1 MTPAEDVRKDGTPEL
16 LPCPFCGED
25 QGPLVDAT
33 RIMGVWRLI
42 HRCRLVGPILIE
54 SSDPEYLAKKW
65 ITRADLHAARIA
77 ALEARVQEL
86 EEGLRP
92 FAGSLAGNYSHQ
104 RDSMLIS
111 CGHGSDDLRW
121 VLPLGDWRRARALI
135 GEKP

>member
-1 MTPAEDVRKDGTPEL
+1 MTPADIEAL
-16 LPCPFCGED
+16 SSAWL
-25 QGPLVDAT
+25 AA
-33 RIMGVWRLI
+33 RLENEA
-42 HRCRLVGPILIE
+42 H
-54 SSDPEYLAKKW
+54 
-65 ITRADLHAARIA
+65 TARIA
-77 ALEARVQEL
+77 ALEARVKEL